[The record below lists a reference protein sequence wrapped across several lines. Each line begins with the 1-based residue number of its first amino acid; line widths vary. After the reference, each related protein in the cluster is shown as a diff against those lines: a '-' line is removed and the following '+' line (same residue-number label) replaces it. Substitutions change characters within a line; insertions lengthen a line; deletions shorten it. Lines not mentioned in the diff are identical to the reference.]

1 MRSLGTITRRGILSK
16 AWPIILAN
24 AAVPTLGLVDT
35 AIVGNVGTTVQL
47 GAIALGA
54 VIFSFLYWSFGFLR
68 MGTTGFT
75 AQAAGAKNEAEVR
88 AILARALL
96 IALVI
101 GIGLMLLQK
110 PLAFL
115 AFYLLDGSPQ
125 VEAAARDYVLVRIWA
140 APATLATFALL
151 GTLIALG
158 RSRTLLVL
166 QLFLNGLNI
175 LLDIYFAGVHDM
187 GAKGIALGTAI
198 AEWTTCLLALLVI
211 YRMLRQRQQDREA
224 FWPWRRILDPL
235 KIKLTL
241 AANSDILVRTLTLVF
256 GFAWFAN
263 QGARFGDST
272 LAANHVLLQLIAFSA
287 FFLDGYAFV
296 VESLVGSALG
306 ARQGRQFTT
315 AVRLS
320 SELALATAALLA
332 TAILLL
338 GDSAIQLLTNIS
350 PVQHIAVSLLPWCA
364 LYVVLAAAAFQL
376 DGIFIGAT
384 RTREMRWASLMSIA
398 VFLLVGWPLTHW
410 FGNPG
415 LWWAFIAYAVARALS
430 LALYYPRIAR
440 HFHPSTHGF
449 A

>member
-1 MRSLGTITRRGILSK
+1 MKSVETITRRGILSK

-35 AIVGNVGTTVQL
+35 AIIGNVGSTVQL

-54 VIFSFLYWSFGFLR
+54 VIFSFMYWSFGFLR

-75 AQAAGAKNEAEVR
+75 AQASGAGDEAEVR

-96 IALVI
+96 IAFAI
-101 GIGLMLLQK
+101 GGALMVLQW
-110 PLAFL
+110 PLAML

-125 VEAAARDYVLVRIWA
+125 VEAAARDYFIVRIWA

-166 QLFLNGLNI
+166 QLILNGLNI
-175 LLDIYFAGVHDM
+175 ILDIYFAGVLDM

-198 AEWTTCLLALLVI
+198 AEWTTCLLALVVI
-211 YRMLRQRQQDREA
+211 YRILRRRHHDREA
-224 FWPWRRILDPL
+224 LWPWRRVLDPL
-235 KIKLTL
+235 KIRRTV

-263 QGARFGDST
+263 QGASFGDST
-272 LAANHVLLQLIAFSA
+272 LAANHILLQLIAFSA

-296 VESLVGSALG
+296 VESLVGTALG
-306 ARQGRQFTT
+306 ARKHGLFTA

-320 SELALATAALLA
+320 SELALATAAFLA
-332 TAILLL
+332 AAFLVF
-338 GDSAIQLLTNIS
+338 GDSAVQLLTNIS
-350 PVQHIAVSLLPWCA
+350 PVQHIATSLLPWCA
-364 LYVVLAAAAFQL
+364 LYVLLATAAFQL
-376 DGIFIGAT
+376 DGVFIGAT
-384 RTREMRWASLMSIA
+384 RTREMRSAALFSIA
-398 VFLLVGWPLTHW
+398 IFLIVGWPLTTW
-410 FGNPG
+410 FGNAG
-415 LWWAFIAYAVARALS
+415 LWWAFIAYAVARALT
-430 LALYYPRIAR
+430 LAFYYPRIAGR
-440 HFHPSTHGF
+440 FHPITHPD
-449 A
+449 